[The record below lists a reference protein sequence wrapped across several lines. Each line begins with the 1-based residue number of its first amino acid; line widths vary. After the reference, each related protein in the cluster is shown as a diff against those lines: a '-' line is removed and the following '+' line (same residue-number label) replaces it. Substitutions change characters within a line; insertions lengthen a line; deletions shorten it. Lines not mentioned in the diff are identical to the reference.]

1 MKIIEL
7 NAYYKYGSTGDIV
20 HTLYNAGKQQGY
32 EMYVIYWLGDIVKED
47 NESVFYF
54 GEKNPLRI
62 KKIAQ
67 YLFNGGKLN
76 YNSNRTKQIIER
88 IAKISPDIIH
98 IHNLHGDF
106 EYGSI
111 DITMLFDFLSKRKI
125 KCIWTLHDCWAF
137 TGRCYHFQY
146 KKCEKW
152 KSGCGKCP
160 QRIYDRHGVIFD
172 YSDQN
177 LAIKNKLYH
186 SLQDLTIVTV
196 SHWLEEMVHE
206 SILSDFKV
214 MTIYNGVDCDVFNYV
229 SSTDKHGIL
238 CVGWDRKKGYKDYYK
253 IAKLLPNEEIYV
265 LGNRPFFR
273 RLRKLPHNI
282 HELPYITSKNEMAN
296 QYRNSSLYF
305 NASIAETFGLTTVE
319 ALACGTP
326 VLGYNTTA
334 TPEIIDKELGRTIE
348 KNDTNDLLK
357 SINELI
363 YNDDEQLGI
372 KRAAYVKKCFSKEMM
387 IRSYMKLFGDI

>member
-32 EMYVIYWLGDIVKED
+32 EMFVIYWLGDIVEED
-47 NESVFYF
+47 NESVFYC
-54 GEKNPLRI
+54 GEKNPPRI
-62 KKIAQ
+62 QKMAQ

-125 KCIWTLHDCWAF
+125 KCIWTLHDCWSF

-160 QRIYDRHGVIFD
+160 QRIYDRHGVLFD

-186 SLQDLTIVTV
+186 SLHDLTIVTV
-196 SHWLEEMVHE
+196 SHWLEKMVNE

-214 MTIYNGVDCDVFNYV
+214 KTIYNGVDCSVFNYV
-229 SSTDKHGIL
+229 RSTDKHGIL

-253 IAKLLPNEEIYV
+253 IAKLLPHEEIYV

-273 RLRKLPHNI
+273 RIRKLPHNI
-282 HELPYITSKNEMAN
+282 HVIPYITSKNEMAN
-296 QYRNSSLYF
+296 QYRKSSLYF

-319 ALACGTP
+319 ALACGIP
-326 VLGYNTTA
+326 VVGYNTTA
-334 TPEIIDKELGRTIE
+334 TPEIIDRELGRTIE
-348 KNDTNDLLK
+348 KNDTNTLLK
-357 SINELI
+357 TINELI
-363 YNDDEQLGI
+363 YNDNEQFRI
-372 KRAAYVKKCFSKEMM
+372 KRATYVKNYFSKEMM
-387 IRSYMKLFGDI
+387 IESYMKLFGEI